1 MRALT
6 KMREGDALQR
16 VCEKNSGDLPDLWR
30 GRFYWNTIYAN
41 SVLCWFYGYASSDV

>member
-30 GRFYWNTIYAN
+30 GRFY
-41 SVLCWFYGYASSDV
+41 